1 MRGEIMAISSS
12 QSAAGMLCDAGNMM
26 SLGDSEVSRI
36 WSLIPEDEVTK
47 GSAYMGAV
55 ELLLQQRGRQG
66 RQVGGSVDAGED
78 VDGAV
83 GLAGEI
89 LGFAEFLV
97 RSSNKD
103 YPVALAMVDKAV
115 ALLGGE
121 RREGGAKN
129 DNKQAR
135 EMLCSC
141 LTLSQSATPPIN
153 THHELPALLPHRPN
167 LRGPPRKSSASPLES
182 ITTPGT
188 GIPPQALPLVNIFKP
203 RLSHQSTDL
212 TRQAPRPF
220 HQVPT

>member
-1 MRGEIMAISSS
+1 MMAISSA
-12 QSAAGMLCDAGNMM
+12 QSAAGMLCDAGNVM

-78 VDGAV
+78 VDGDV

-97 RSSNKD
+97 RSSSKD

-153 THHELPALLPHRPN
+153 THHELPALLPHRPCPPN

-188 GIPPQALPLVNIFKP
+188 WIRPQPQTLPLVQISS
-203 RLSHQSTDL
+203 RACRTS
-212 TRQAPRPF
+212 RRI
-220 HQVPT
+220 